1 MSAGACSVAVDS
13 PRLEMTVA
21 GPTVVLGQAKRHA
34 EQRAVL
40 AARADVKD
48 AIVFSKRGPRAVETV
63 NRGNPPVRFFFC
75 SDNPARVGVADGR
88 IRRYGASPKLDSAV
102 RYSTYTVVVGSSAK
116 PPKAI
121 PTSLVLSTCSL

>member
-40 AARADVKD
+40 AARTDVKD

-75 SDNPARVGVADGR
+75 SDNPESELQMEEFGDMALVPKWIARVG
-88 IRRYGASPKLDSAV
+88 
-102 RYSTYTVVVGSSAK
+102 TVH
-116 PPKAI
+116 
-121 PTSLVLSTCSL
+121 TQ